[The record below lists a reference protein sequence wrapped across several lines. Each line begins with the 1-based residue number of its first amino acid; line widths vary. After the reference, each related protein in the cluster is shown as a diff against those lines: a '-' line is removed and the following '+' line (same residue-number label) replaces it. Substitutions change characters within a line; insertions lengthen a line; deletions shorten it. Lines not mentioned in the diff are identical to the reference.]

1 MESSLDAGLMFG
13 MAGEALVILSDP
25 LRIVF
30 LVSGVLMGLVIGVIP
45 GLGGLV
51 GLSLLLPFTYAMD
64 PYSAIAMMLG
74 LAAVTTTSDTI
85 PAVLFGV
92 PGTTG
97 SAATI
102 LDGYPLARKGQAS
115 RAFGAA
121 FTASV
126 IGGLFGAFLLAVS
139 LPILR
144 PFMLSFSQ
152 PEMFAICIFGLSL
165 IAVLSGSSVTKGLLA
180 AALGILVSTIGD
192 DQQTGT
198 IRWSF
203 ELDYLWDGLP
213 LVPFALGVFAIP
225 ELADLMI
232 TRKTVVTQQTKEFDR
247 RGQILGA
254 KDVFIHWFLVLRCGL
269 IGSALGSIPGIGAS
283 VVDWV
288 AYGHAARTEKG
299 AQETFGKGDIR
310 GVIASESSNN
320 AKEGGALVPTIAFG
334 VPGSASM
341 ALLLGAF
348 LIHGIVPGPKM
359 LSENLDLTY
368 TMVWSVA
375 FANILGAGLCF
386 VFANKLAKIA
396 MIRPGILVPVVLAVV
411 FLGAFQGHKDWADLY
426 ALMIFGVI
434 GWLMKRLRWPRPPLV
449 LGFVLGALVERYL
462 FISYSRWEFEWL
474 GRPLVMIVLGIT
486 VISLLWPIASRYFAR
501 LRGRQTGSTRR
512 TIAFQPHYLKSPD
525 FVFTLAFGAMF
536 LGAFVTSEEWDIE
549 ARLIPMIIGIFGMA
563 FTGVQLLRSLL
574 LDPRGAVLRAR
585 SVPGQQTADDSTH
598 FDIQA
603 DYGDLTSGV
612 IYGRAGRYLLWCLS
626 YIFTAQVIGLLPA
639 ILVFVLV
646 YIRFEGREK
655 WKTVFKVAVPMW
667 IFCYLLFH
675 TLLKVLWP
683 QAMLGT
689 WFPALRHIREMNLF

>member
-1 MESSLDAGLMFG
+1 MEPEAAVAFQSMFENA
-13 MAGEALVILSDP
+13 MQAIVILSDP
-25 LRIVF
+25 SRIVF
-30 LVSGVLMGLVIGVIP
+30 LVAGVLMGLVIGVIP

-64 PYSAIAMMLG
+64 PYAAIAMMLG
-74 LAAVTTTSDTI
+74 LGSVTVTSDTI

-102 LDGYPLARKGQAS
+102 LDGYPLARKGEAS

-126 IGGLFGAFLLAVS
+126 AGGLFGAMLLAIS
-139 LPILR
+139 LPVLR

-165 IAVLSGSSVTKGLLA
+165 VAVLSGSTPVKGMLA
-180 AALGILVSTIGD
+180 AALGVLVSTIGD

-198 IRWSF
+198 LRWTF
-203 ELDYLWDGLP
+203 ETQYLWDGLP

-232 TRKTVVTQQTKEFDR
+232 TRQTVAGKSEKISG
-247 RGQILGA
+247 RGQFQGVR
-254 KDVFIHWFLVLRCGL
+254 DVFENWFLVLRCGL
-269 IGSALGSIPGIGAS
+269 IGAGLGSIPGIGAS

-288 AYGHAARTEKG
+288 AYGHAARTVRG
-299 AQETFGKGDIR
+299 AAQTFGQGDIR

-359 LSENLDLTY
+359 LTEKLDLTY

-375 FANILGAGLCF
+375 FANIIGAGICF
-386 VFANKLAKIA
+386 AFADKLAKIA
-396 MIRPGILVPVVLAVV
+396 TIRAGVLVPVVLSVV
-411 FLGAFQGHKDWADLY
+411 FLGAFQGHKSWGDLY
-426 ALMIFGVI
+426 ALMFFGTL

-449 LGFVLGALVERYL
+449 LGFVLGALIERYL
-462 FISYSRWEFEWL
+462 FISYARWGFEWL
-474 GRPLVMIVLGIT
+474 ERPVVVVILAITFISLAWPLV
-486 VISLLWPIASRYFAR
+486 ARFRSRDRAAARRRFEVQWDYFR
-501 LRGRQTGSTRR
+501 N
-512 TIAFQPHYLKSPD
+512 PD
-525 FVFTLAFGAMF
+525 LPFTLLVGA
-536 LGAFVTSEEWDIE
+536 LFVV
-549 ARLIPMIIGIFGMA
+549 A
-563 FTGVQLLRSLL
+563 FTGAADWDMEAKLTPTAMGYFGTFFTLVLVASTLL
-574 LDPRGAVLRAR
+574 LAPRPRGAGAAG
-585 SVPGQQTADDSTH
+585 VPGGEAAQDEVH

-603 DYGDLTSGV
+603 DYGDLTQST
-612 IYGRAGRYLLWCLS
+612 IYSRALRYFLWCMG
-626 YIFTAQVIGLLPA
+626 YIFAAQVIGLMPA
-639 ILVFVLV
+639 ILVFLVL
-646 YIRFEGREK
+646 YMRFEARER
-655 WKTVFKVAVPMW
+655 WSLALLTSGIVW
-667 IFCYLLFH
+667 GLSYLLFH
-675 TLLKVLWP
+675 VVLKILWP
-683 QAMLGT
+683 QAFLGD
-689 WFPALRHIREMNLF
+689 WLPILRDSRYLNLV

>member
-1 MESSLDAGLMFG
+1 MDLQASVGFD
-13 MAGEALVILSDP
+13 DP
-25 LRIVF
+25 TRIAF
-30 LVSGVLMGLVIGVIP
+30 LISGVLMGLVIGVIP

-74 LAAVTTTSDTI
+74 LGSVTVTSDTI

-92 PGTTG
+92 PGTSG

-102 LDGYPLARKGQAS
+102 LDGYPLARKGEAS

-126 IGGLFGAFLLAVS
+126 AGGLFGALLLAVS
-139 LPILR
+139 LPVLR

-165 IAVLSGSSVTKGLLA
+165 VAVLSGSTPIKGLLA
-180 AALGILVSTIGD
+180 ASFGVLVSTIGD

-198 IRWSF
+198 LRWTF
-203 ELDYLWDGLP
+203 ESQYLWDGLP

-232 TRKTVVTQQTKEFDR
+232 TRQTVATDSKSIGR
-247 RGQILGA
+247 KGQMEGV
-254 KDVFIHWFLVLRCGL
+254 KDVFRNWFLVLRCGI
-269 IGSALGSIPGIGAS
+269 IGAGLGSIPGIGAS

-288 AYGHAARTEKG
+288 AYGHAVRTVRC

-368 TMVWSVA
+368 TIVWSVA
-375 FANILGAGLCF
+375 FANIIGAGICF
-386 VFANKLAKIA
+386 AFSDKLAKIA
-396 MIRPGILVPVVLAVV
+396 TIRPGILVPVVLSVV
-411 FLGAFQGHKDWADLY
+411 FLGAFQGHKSWGDLY
-426 ALMIFGVI
+426 ALMFFGTL

-449 LGFVLGALVERYL
+449 LGFVLGALIERYL
-462 FISYSRWEFEWL
+462 FISYSRWGFEWL
-474 GRPLVMIVLGIT
+474 ERPVVLIVFAITFVSVVWPLVARFRNRDRGEGGG
-486 VISLLWPIASRYFAR
+486 ARFAVQR
-501 LRGRQTGSTRR
+501 DYLRN
-512 TIAFQPHYLKSPD
+512 PD
-525 FVFTLAFGAMF
+525 LPFTLVIGAMF
-536 LGAFVTSEEWDIE
+536 VGAFVYSAEWDME
-549 ARLIPMIIGIFGMA
+549 ARLTPTAMGYFGLFFA
-563 FTGVQLLRSLL
+563 LVLVSANLFLA
-574 LDPRGAVLRAR
+574 PRKGAAVGESIA
-585 SVPGQQTADDSTH
+585 GQQTAEDDIH

-603 DYGDLTSGV
+603 DYGDLATNT
-612 IYGRAGRYLLWCLS
+612 IYGRATRYLLWCIG
-626 YIFTAQVIGLLPA
+626 YILLAQVIGLLPA
-639 ILVFVLV
+639 ILIFMLAYV
-646 YIRFEGREK
+646 RFEARET
-655 WKTVFKVAVPMW
+655 WKMTFLVTLPMW
-667 IFCYLLFH
+667 GLCYLLFH
-675 TLLKVLWP
+675 MILKVLWP
-683 QAMLGT
+683 QAMLGH
-689 WFPALRHIREMNLF
+689 WFPVLRGIRELNLV

>member
-1 MESSLDAGLMFG
+1 MEVDFG
-13 MAGEALVILSDP
+13 TMLEMAGQALIILSDP
-25 LRIVF
+25 TRIFF
-30 LVSGVLMGLVIGVIP
+30 LISGVLMGLVIGVIP

-74 LAAVTTTSDTI
+74 LGSVTVTSDTI

-92 PGTTG
+92 PGTSG

-102 LDGYPLARKGQAS
+102 LDGYPLARKGEAS

-126 IGGLFGAFLLAVS
+126 IGGLFGALLLAVS
-139 LPILR
+139 LPVLR

-165 IAVLSGSSVTKGLLA
+165 VAVLSGSSTTKGLLA

-198 IRWSF
+198 IRWAF
-203 ELDYLWDGLP
+203 DTQYLWDGLP

-232 TRKTVVTQQTKEFDR
+232 TRKTVSGDTKGFTKG
-247 RGQILGA
+247 GQWQGV
-254 KDVFIHWFLVLRCGL
+254 KDVFRHWFLVLRCGV
-269 IGSALGSIPGIGAS
+269 IGSGLGSIPGIGAS

-299 AQETFGKGDIR
+299 AAQTFGKGDIR

-375 FANILGAGLCF
+375 IANVVGAGICF
-386 VFANKLAKIA
+386 AFANKLALIA
-396 MIRPGILVPVVLAVV
+396 TIRPGILVPVVLAVV

-426 ALMIFGVI
+426 TLMVFGTL
-434 GWLMKRLRWPRPPLV
+434 GWAMKRLRWPRPPLV
-449 LGFVLGALVERYL
+449 LGFVLGALVERYMY
-462 FISYSRWEFEWL
+462 ISYSRWEFEWL
-474 GRPLVMIVLGIT
+474 SRPAVMMILAITLLSVLWPYLARMFKRNREAKTATRSITFQAQYLRNPDLPLSLVFGALFVCALVFSQEWDLDAKLIPILVGVFGVAFTALHLGSSLFLAPAAAATEADPVAGRP
-486 VISLLWPIASRYFAR
+486 
-501 LRGRQTGSTRR
+501 QE
-512 TIAFQPHYLKSPD
+512 H
-525 FVFTLAFGAMF
+525 
-536 LGAFVTSEEWDIE
+536 
-549 ARLIPMIIGIFGMA
+549 
-563 FTGVQLLRSLL
+563 
-574 LDPRGAVLRAR
+574 
-585 SVPGQQTADDSTH
+585 DDTH

-603 DYGDLTSGV
+603 DYGDLSSTA
-612 IYGRAGRYLLWCLS
+612 IYTRAGRYLLWCIG
-626 YIFTAQVIGLLPA
+626 YIGIAQVVGLLPA
-639 ILVFVLV
+639 ILIFVV
-646 YIRFEGREK
+646 AYMRFEAKET
-655 WKTVFKVAVPMW
+655 WKMTLIVSIPMW
-667 IFCYLLFH
+667 VACYFLFH
-675 TLLKVLWP
+675 TILKVFWP
-683 QAMLGT
+683 QAALGS
-689 WFPALRHIREMNLF
+689 WFPVLRSIRELNLL

>member
-1 MESSLDAGLMFG
+1 MDLQAGVGFDSMFE
-13 MAGEALVILSDP
+13 MAMQAIVILSDP
-25 LRIVF
+25 TRIAF

-74 LAAVTTTSDTI
+74 LGSVTVTSDTI

-102 LDGYPLARKGQAS
+102 LDGYPMARRGEAS

-126 IGGLFGAFLLAVS
+126 AGGLFGALLLAVS
-139 LPILR
+139 LPVLR

-165 IAVLSGSSVTKGLLA
+165 VAVLSGSTPVKGMLA
-180 AALGILVSTIGD
+180 AALGVLVSTIGD
-192 DQQTGT
+192 DRQTGT
-198 IRWSF
+198 LRWTFDSQ
-203 ELDYLWDGLP
+203 YLWDGLP
-213 LVPFALGVFAIP
+213 LVPFALGIFAIP

-232 TRKTVVTQQTKEFDR
+232 TRQSVAANSEKIGGK
-247 RGQILGA
+247 GQYEGI
-254 KDVFIHWFLVLRCGL
+254 KDVFRNWFLVLRCGL
-269 IGSALGSIPGIGAS
+269 IGAGLGSIPGIGAS

-288 AYGHAARTEKG
+288 AYGHAVRTIPG
-299 AQETFGKGDIR
+299 AQQTFGKGDIR

-359 LSENLDLTY
+359 LTEKLDLTY

-375 FANILGAGLCF
+375 FANIIGAGICF
-386 VFANKLAKIA
+386 TFADKLAKIA
-396 MIRPGILVPVVLAVV
+396 TIRAGVLVPVVLSVV
-411 FLGAFQGHKDWADLY
+411 FLGAFQGHKSWGDLY
-426 ALMIFGVI
+426 ALMLFGTL

-449 LGFVLGALVERYL
+449 LGFVLGALIERYL

-474 GRPLVMIVLGIT
+474 ERPAVIVILAITFISLAWPLV
-486 VISLLWPIASRYFAR
+486 AR
-501 LRGRQTGSTRR
+501 LRGRAGGQAADRR
-512 TIAFQPHYLKSPD
+512 RFQVQWDYLRNPD
-525 FVFTLAFGAMF
+525 LPFSILIGALFVV
-536 LGAFVTSEEWDIE
+536 AFVGSAQWDME
-549 ARLIPMIIGIFGMA
+549 AKLTPTAIGYFGTF
-563 FTGVQLLRSLL
+563 FTVVLVASTLVLA
-574 LDPRGAVLRAR
+574 PREKGPQGENVA
-585 SVPGQQTADDSTH
+585 GQQTAEDDVH
-598 FDIQA
+598 FDIQV
-603 DYGDLTSGV
+603 DYGDLASRT
-612 IYGRAGRYLLWCLS
+612 IYIRALRYLLWCTG
-626 YIFTAQVIGLLPA
+626 YILAAQVIGLLPA
-639 ILVFVLV
+639 ILVFMVAYV
-646 YIRFEGREK
+646 RFEARES
-655 WKTVFKVAVPMW
+655 WTLTLAISGIMW
-667 IFCYLLFH
+667 TLWYLLFH
-675 TLLKVLWP
+675 VFLKVFWP
-683 QAMLGT
+683 QALLGDWLPMLRG
-689 WFPALRHIREMNLF
+689 IRELNLV